1 MAVVTLL
8 VGTND
13 SVDPLARCGP
23 GWPQQHVPVA
33 EFERNLAAMV
43 EHLVGVRNSDGT
55 SPIVAVMSPP
65 PTDGD
70 AWHRFMLQIT
80 GPSAD
85 ASQDV
90 PQRANAAV
98 QPFADAAGRVV
109 DAQRAEMAAGRRG
122 RLIFIDLYRDMLSD
136 VGDGGWRRFLSD
148 DGVHFSR
155 DGNKFVFDR
164 LSAALTGAEGP
175 VDKLP
180 RQTPHF
186 FEVLS
191 AFGDR

>member
-1 MAVVTLL
+1 MTLL

-13 SVDPLARCGP
+13 SVDPLARSGP

-33 EFERNLAAMV
+33 EFESNLAAMV

-55 SPIVAVMSPP
+55 SPIVVVMSPP

-90 PQRANAAV
+90 HQRANSAV
-98 QPFADAAGRVV
+98 KPYADAAGRVV
-109 DAQRAEMAAGRRG
+109 AAQRAQLAAGGG
-122 RLIFIDLYRDMLSD
+122 RLILIDLYQDMLSD
-136 VGDGGWRRFLSD
+136 EGDGGWRRFLSD

-155 DGNKFVFDR
+155 DGNQFLFDR
-164 LSAALTGAEGP
+164 LSEALLAAEGP

-180 RQTPHF
+180 RQAPHF

-191 AFGDR
+191 AFGDQ